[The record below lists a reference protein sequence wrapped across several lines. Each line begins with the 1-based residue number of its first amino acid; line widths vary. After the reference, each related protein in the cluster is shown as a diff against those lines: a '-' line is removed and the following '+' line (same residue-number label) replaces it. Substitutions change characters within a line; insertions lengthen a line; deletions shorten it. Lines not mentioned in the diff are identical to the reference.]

1 MAEWSKA
8 PALKTGDVKASV
20 GSTPTLSAKKTS
32 TDGIAGINACGDA
45 WSSRKQEYSVGW
57 LVVSEATTSTL
68 GELNTCAGYTPPL
81 NNRVVY
87 HKRVVISVTAGYTP
101 PGNNRVVYQN
111 MGMLLSRAGYTPPR
125 NNRVVYQMA
134 FEQRDATRRT
144 LSWRMLD

>member
-1 MAEWSKA
+1 MSVYPTKERRALRRLSLKNGEMAEWSKA

-32 TDGIAGINACGDA
+32 TDGITGINACGDA

-57 LVVSEATTSTL
+57 FVVSEATTSTL

-87 HKRVVISVTAGYTP
+87 
-101 PGNNRVVYQN
+101 QN
-111 MGMLLSRAGYTPPR
+111 MGMLLSRAGYTPPLKY
-125 NNRVVYQMA
+125 RVLYLS
-134 FEQRDATRRT
+134 FATIVRRFRYT
-144 LSWRMLD
+144 PP

>member
-1 MAEWSKA
+1 MAEWLKA
-8 PALKTGDVKASV
+8 PVLKTGDVKASV

-32 TDGIAGINACGDA
+32 TDGITGINACGDA

-87 HKRVVISVTAGYTP
+87 P
-101 PGNNRVVYQN
+101 
-111 MGMLLSRAGYTPPR
+111 
-125 NNRVVYQMA
+125 
-134 FEQRDATRRT
+134 
-144 LSWRMLD
+144 